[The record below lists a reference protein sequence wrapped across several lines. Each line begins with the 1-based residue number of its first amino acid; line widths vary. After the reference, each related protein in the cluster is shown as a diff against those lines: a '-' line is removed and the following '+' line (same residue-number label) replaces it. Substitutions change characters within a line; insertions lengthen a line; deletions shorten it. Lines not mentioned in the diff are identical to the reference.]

1 MLFKSSCFSILCR
14 HFFFTAMLFVY
25 GRILSQRLANTVT
38 KDQFLYR
45 LVSGLIKYHMAICYS
60 LYIIGQSCFA
70 ILSSLWNLVFHY
82 RQKWVV
88 MSAYVIHLMLNLIQ
102 IAGFMWFILTLKKKM
117 YKYQFGQY
125 AWTHM
130 ILIVVFTQSSFTVAN
145 IFEGIFW

>member
-1 MLFKSSCFSILCR
+1 MGHDPL
-14 HFFFTAMLFVY
+14 
-25 GRILSQRLANTVT
+25 
-38 KDQFLYR
+38 
-45 LVSGLIKYHMAICYS
+45 
-60 LYIIGQSCFA
+60 
-70 ILSSLWNLVFHY
+70 LSSDTWIEY
-82 RQKWVV
+82 
-88 MSAYVIHLMLNLIQ
+88 